1 MGSLH
6 FACASATVFTIHAKP
21 NAALFEIIIVDFS
34 LIFTDVSYINAIYGE
49 IKQVLSPFPFPS
61 LTFLIYW
68 TRVFLLPLQNS
79 KVTAAK
85 MITSTELLP
94 KGTDGYSQTL
104 QLSEKTLRC
113 K

>member
-6 FACASATVFTIHAKP
+6 FACASASVFTIHAKP
-21 NAALFEIIIVDFS
+21 NAALFEIITVDFS